1 MEGGD
6 QNMLSTRVVH
16 FRSQHRGVTEMDA
29 GRHTP
34 DRNGAVGT
42 KQDRIAGKGQAAGP
56 GRGWESWLRGC

>member
-1 MEGGD
+1 
-6 QNMLSTRVVH
+6 MLSTRVVH

-29 GRHTP
+29 GRYAP

-56 GRGWESWLRGC
+56 GRGWES